1 MFRMI
6 LVRLLALLA
15 LLAAPTAA
23 LAQDTTASELQGSMV
38 QMFSEGDI
46 IIFNQR
52 GDGNSDG
59 PNDWYMA
66 RQVTSAQATGACFLQ
81 LNTTTLEAT
90 PGINVAPGYAIDWSQ
105 VSEVDYDENFVTFKA
120 AHMADNEYGALIV
133 SSPEL
138 AEMLWAVF
146 DFMLEAC

>member
-1 MFRMI
+1 MVRMI
-6 LVRLLALLA
+6 VARLLVLFA
-15 LLAAPTAA
+15 LLAAPTAS
-23 LAQDTTASELQGSMV
+23 LAQNTTAAELQGSMV
-38 QMFSEGDI
+38 QMFSEGNT

-52 GDGNSDG
+52 GDGNSAG

-90 PGINVAPGYAIDWSQ
+90 PGLNVAPGYAIDWSQ
-105 VSEVDYDENFVTFKA
+105 VSEVDYDENYVVFKA
-120 AHMADNEYGALIV
+120 AHMAADEYGALIV

-146 DFMLEAC
+146 DFMIETC